1 MLVKQTNI
9 TGSNMNSNRFTH
21 LEDFKVEIVEQ
32 PSVKKALKKL
42 REIQAL
48 EYKTHLSP
56 EEQIKLSEKSK
67 WESILPSPEIP
78 RLSTSHK
85 ETKKDKEKEKLKRQQ
100 RAIEIKQ
107 KLRQEAKEREIE
119 ELRLA
124 KERELA
130 LQKEIYKCFRAK
142 NIKELEKE
150 WHFSLINIYNNDA
163 LRAFRQMS
171 IKYHPDKTGNS
182 DALQKHLGQLRDLR
196 LPII

>member
-1 MLVKQTNI
+1 
-9 TGSNMNSNRFTH
+9 MNSNRFTH
-21 LEDFKVEIVEQ
+21 LEDFKVEFVEQ

-67 WESILPSPEIP
+67 WESILPQPETTH
-78 RLSTSHK
+78 SCKSSSK
-85 ETKKDKEKEKLKRQQ
+85 ETKKEKEKEKQKDKLKRQQ

-130 LQKEIYKCFRAK
+130 SQKEIYKCFKAK
-142 NIKELEKE
+142 TVKELEKE
-150 WHFSLINIYNNDA
+150 WNFSLINVYNNDA
-163 LRAFRQMS
+163 LKAFRQMS
-171 IKYHPDKTGNS
+171 IKYHPDKTGSS
-182 DALQKHLGQLRDLR
+182 DVLQKHLGQLRDLR

>member
-1 MLVKQTNI
+1 
-9 TGSNMNSNRFTH
+9 MNSNRFTH
-21 LEDFKVEIVEQ
+21 LEDFKVEFVEQ

-67 WESILPSPEIP
+67 WESILPQPETTH
-78 RLSTSHK
+78 SCKSSSK
-85 ETKKDKEKEKLKRQQ
+85 ETKKEKEKEKQKDKLKRQQ

-130 LQKEIYKCFRAK
+130 SQKEIYKCFKAK
-142 NIKELEKE
+142 TVKELEKE
-150 WHFSLINIYNNDA
+150 WNFSLIKIISSQINI
-163 LRAFRQMS
+163 RKKMFK
-171 IKYHPDKTGNS
+171 I
-182 DALQKHLGQLRDLR
+182 
-196 LPII
+196 